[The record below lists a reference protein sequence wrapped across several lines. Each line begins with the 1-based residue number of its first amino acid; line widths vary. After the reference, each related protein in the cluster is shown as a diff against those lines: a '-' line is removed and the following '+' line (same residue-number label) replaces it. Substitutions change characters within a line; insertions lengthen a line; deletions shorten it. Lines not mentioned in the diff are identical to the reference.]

1 MHFVSGRDSS
11 STIRLEASDK
21 PLTAHHSPLLINHLS
36 VIRNAHAQVSES
48 LSSILPQATKCKSIA
63 SYALTVNTQKK
74 RKGHTA
80 QTACK
85 SGSNCLV
92 TQVSDAYKTNM
103 NNKNDTKDK
112 LSWDKI
118 HQLHEAV
125 SNFSKQSF
133 DIKKLWI
140 TVEVSAIT
148 LMMSLKVVYRDG
160 IICCTYLLLSTRQ
173 HDLLLS
179 G

>member
-1 MHFVSGRDSS
+1 M
-11 STIRLEASDK
+11 
-21 PLTAHHSPLLINHLS
+21 
-36 VIRNAHAQVSES
+36 
-48 LSSILPQATKCKSIA
+48 
-63 SYALTVNTQKK
+63 
-74 RKGHTA
+74 
-80 QTACK
+80 
-85 SGSNCLV
+85 SNCLV
-92 TQVSDAYKTNM
+92 TQVSDTYEYNNM
-103 NNKNDTKDK
+103 DMENDTKDK

-148 LMMSLKVVYRDG
+148 LMMSLKVKDFKFIV
-160 IICCTYLLLSTRQ
+160 IVSFA
-173 HDLLLS
+173 LLS

>member
-1 MHFVSGRDSS
+1 MPQQEKDAM
-11 STIRLEASDK
+11 LE
-21 PLTAHHSPLLINHLS
+21 
-36 VIRNAHAQVSES
+36 VG
-48 LSSILPQATKCKSIA
+48 ILDICK
-63 SYALTVNTQKK
+63 NK
-74 RKGHTA
+74 
-80 QTACK
+80 
-85 SGSNCLV
+85 
-92 TQVSDAYKTNM
+92 KTNM

-148 LMMSLKVVYRDG
+148 LMMSLKVKDFKFIVMVSFAVL
-160 IICCTYLLLSTRQ
+160 IFFYLLDSMTYYYQDKLREGIAKEQNAIRKRNSIIEEKVERTNWRFFRSLVNWS
-173 HDLLLS
+173 HLLYYFVITILIVTYILC
-179 G
+179 